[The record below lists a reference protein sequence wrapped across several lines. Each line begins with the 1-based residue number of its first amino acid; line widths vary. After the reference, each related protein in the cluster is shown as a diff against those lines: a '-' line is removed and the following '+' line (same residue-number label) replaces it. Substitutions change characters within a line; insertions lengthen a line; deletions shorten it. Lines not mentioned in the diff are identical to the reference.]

1 MARKADQDG
10 LRLDEAA
17 RAGWLYYVAGNTQD
31 QIARKLGISRQAAQ
45 RLVSLAI
52 SERLIKVRL
61 DHPIARCMELA
72 AALKIRYDL
81 RFCDVAPS
89 DPDSASSTLGIA
101 QAAAAE
107 FERWL
112 RRPEPA
118 VIGIGTGRT
127 MRAVAD
133 QLPAMECPQHKLVAL
148 VGTTKTDG
156 SASFYDVIIRV
167 SDTVRAPHYPMPLPV
182 IARSIEERE
191 LLTSLASV
199 RSLFDLV
206 ERTDVCFVGVGSV
219 GDSAP
224 LVQDGIITRQ
234 EAEALRHLGA
244 VGEITGWAF
253 DAAGRVLTE
262 GANQRVAGA
271 PLRKAG
277 NRLVIGVA
285 MGPSRRAPLRAALMG
300 GLISGLVT
308 DEFDRGAPAAAM
320 SDFAGAESASHPK
333 PLPAALPGAPFS
345 CPFFA
350 ISKACGAITAPPRS
364 LDDGMLNRPFRGS
377 SKHGGDRIRMLL
389 RQINVVISK
398 SYAIFEEKLCT
409 AATNCG

>member
-1 MARKADQDG
+1 MARKSDHDG

-31 QIARKLGISRQAAQ
+31 EIARKLGISRQAAQ

-72 AALKIRYDL
+72 AALKLRYDL
-81 RFCDVAPS
+81 RFCEVSPT
-89 DPDSASSTLGIA
+89 DPASTSSTLGIA
-101 QAAAAE
+101 QVAAAE

-112 RRPEPA
+112 RRSEPA
-118 VIGIGTGRT
+118 IIGIGTGRT

-167 SDTVRAPHYPMPLPV
+167 SDSVRAPHYPMPLPV
-182 IARSIEERE
+182 IARSVEERE

-199 RSLFDLV
+199 KSLFDLV
-206 ERTDVCFVGVGSV
+206 ERTDVCFVGVGAV
-219 GDSAP
+219 GNSAA

-234 EAEALRHLGA
+234 EAEALRQAGA

-253 DAAGRVLTE
+253 EFGGKGARGRDQPAGRLGAVATSRQPARDRRRDGAVAAG
-262 GANQRVAGA
+262 AGA
-271 PLRKAG
+271 
-277 NRLVIGVA
+277 
-285 MGPSRRAPLRAALMG
+285 RRARRAAHFRPG
-300 GLISGLVT
+300 DRRG
-308 DEFDRGAPAAAM
+308 DRGASAAAVT
-320 SDFAGAESASHPK
+320 SGAK
-333 PLPAALPGAPFS
+333 KAL
-345 CPFFA
+345 
-350 ISKACGAITAPPRS
+350 ISI
-364 LDDGMLNRPFRGS
+364 
-377 SKHGGDRIRMLL
+377 
-389 RQINVVISK
+389 
-398 SYAIFEEKLCT
+398 Y
-409 AATNCG
+409 